1 MLSNKKIILG
11 ITGGIA
17 AYKALDLASSLKKLN
32 ADIYPVMTK
41 NAKQFINPNS
51 FSYMCG
57 HKCLCDCFDESDE
70 FNIPHIDMAKISD
83 LLLVAPA
90 SADFISKVS
99 SGIADDMITT
109 LCLSFD
115 KNKLIAPAMNTKMY
129 ENSIIQENISR
140 LSQHGYKFI
149 NPDTGRLACGDI
161 GAGKLA
167 DLSIISEAVLYEL
180 EEDKILKGKTVTI
193 TAGATTEK
201 IDPVRYITNHSSGK
215 MGFALAK
222 SALRKGAYVNLISKD
237 FDKDLSYYLNNKNLN
252 YIKTDSALSMFNAV
266 KTVFDK
272 SDYIIKA
279 AAVADF
285 TPDKYFD
292 QKIKKNNDFSQ
303 INLKY
308 TDDIL
313 KYLGEHKSKNQKIIG
328 FSMETENLIE
338 NSKKKLINKKIDMVC
353 ANNIFD
359 KGAGFGVDTNLV
371 TLITDKEIIELP
383 LLSKYEVANEII
395 NKIYLL

>member
-17 AYKALDLASSLKKLN
+17 AYKALDLVSALKKLN
-32 ADIYPVMTK
+32 VDIYPVMTK

-90 SADFISKVS
+90 SADFISKAS
-99 SGIADDMITT
+99 AGIADDMLTT

-222 SALRKGAYVNLISKD
+222 SALRKGAHVNLISKD
-237 FDKDLSYYLNNKNLN
+237 FDKDLSYYLNNNNLN

-266 KTVFDK
+266 KTVFED

-292 QKIKKNNDFSQ
+292 QKIKKNDDFSQ
-303 INLKY
+303 INLKH

-338 NSKKKLINKKIDMVC
+338 NSKKKLINKKIDMIC